1 MAHRQ
6 TGILFIK
13 NSGFFLGG
21 GKGVLDRWGRAAVTG

>member
-13 NSGFFLGG
+13 NSGFFLMGA
-21 GKGVLDRWGRAAVTG
+21 KAYWIAGVGPP